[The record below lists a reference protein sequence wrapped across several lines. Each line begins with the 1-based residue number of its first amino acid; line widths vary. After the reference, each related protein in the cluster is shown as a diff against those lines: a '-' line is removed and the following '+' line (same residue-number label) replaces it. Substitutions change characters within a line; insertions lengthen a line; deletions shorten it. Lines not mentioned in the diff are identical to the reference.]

1 MYEVYVNR
9 TCGGKRSFFRYLSIH
24 MYKLVLNNL
33 QMSSKNSWPLEVPLV
48 YTLLS
53 NDSKFPLN
61 LLSHSLFLEE
71 NFPRKILQC

>member
-1 MYEVYVNR
+1 
-9 TCGGKRSFFRYLSIH
+9 